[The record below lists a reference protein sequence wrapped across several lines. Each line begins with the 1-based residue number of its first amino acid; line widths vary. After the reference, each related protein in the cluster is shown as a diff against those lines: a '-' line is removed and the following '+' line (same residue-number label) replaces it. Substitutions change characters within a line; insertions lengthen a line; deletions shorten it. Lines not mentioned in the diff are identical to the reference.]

1 MVEQKWKLGRIE
13 PTIGP
18 GRCSQGGDDSGTNI
32 YNITIVNSTIQCLAL
47 LQHTGGVVANFDPAT
62 GECARANNQE
72 ASTEDVYIRE
82 GHVQKKNMSI
92 CDESWDKLFEVEA
105 DGRVLY
111 GTKAEVSSATLRGD
125 DMRIHLPPD
134 LYLEVDD
141 VITKGGVICTSSV
154 FVLSKSSWDT
164 FEPSMY
170 WEFVKVCDHGKVH
183 WGKVNLGEA
192 ENPTSTSP
200 TETHSVWFSRRLQKT
215 ASQMNPVY
223 CNHGDG
229 SSACGYMTDL
239 FNAAEKGADI
249 RMVENPHESSNF
261 IFSADRV
268 EFISTGCGIAS
279 QSFWRVTSKSG
290 RSDFSEWD
298 TQPFYW
304 YMTLSSSFGSREVSR
319 PHIGADTAHSQR
331 FSVSAEINWFVD
343 YCWILSFS
351 HGNNGDA
358 FVGSKQELI
367 DMIRHGRKV
376 RIMFDGYVMDAD
388 NIIIN
393 NDSIT
398 AQLLSQAV
406 SESETIQKEGAV
418 ISKLVRISTSG
429 EIYTDLYQRGT
440 SQNIGQGQSNT
451 AASWFVDTRNWGLV
465 LTTDS
470 SGSAIEGTKSYLLD
484 AVRAGSRLR
493 CIVKL
498 SPTEILSVT
507 VDNIQVNT
515 DGNIAAQFFRL
526 MEFDDNDPS
535 FIPFWRILILTTNG
549 EMKETRWTLGEHE
562 HRGDSVSYVDIEW
575 FVD

>member
-1 MVEQKWKLGRIE
+1 MLFCFIK
-13 PTIGP
+13 
-18 GRCSQGGDDSGTNI
+18 
-32 YNITIVNSTIQCLAL
+32 A
-47 LQHTGGVVANFDPAT
+47 
-62 GECARANNQE
+62 
-72 ASTEDVYIRE
+72 
-82 GHVQKKNMSI
+82 I
-92 CDESWDKLFEVEA
+92 CDESWGKLFEVEA
-105 DGRVLY
+105 DGSVLY
-111 GTKAEVSSATLRGD
+111 GTRADVLLAVLRGD
-125 DMRIHLPPD
+125 DLRIHLPHD
-134 LYLEVDD
+134 LYLEVEE
-141 VITKGGVICTSSV
+141 VKVKGGVICTGSI

-170 WEFVKVCDHGKVH
+170 WEFAKVCDDGTVH
-183 WGKVNLGEA
+183 WGNVNLGEDVS
-192 ENPTSTSP
+192 PTSSTSA
-200 TETHSVWFSRRLQKT
+200 TGKHSVWFSRRLRNT
-215 ASQMNPVY
+215 TSQMNPVY
-223 CNHGDG
+223 CNLRDG
-229 SSACGYMTDL
+229 SSACGNMTDL
-239 FNAAEKGADI
+239 FNAVEKGADI
-249 RMVENPHESSNF
+249 RMVQSPHGSSIF

-268 EFISTGCGIAS
+268 EFVMSGCGIAS
-279 QSFWRVTSKSG
+279 QTFWRVTSQVGS
-290 RSDFSEWD
+290 SDSWAWGH
-298 TQPFYW
+298 PFYW
-304 YMTLSSSFGSREVSR
+304 VMMLFSSFGSKEVSR
-319 PHIGADTAHSQR
+319 PHLGADTASKQT
-331 FSVSAEINWFVD
+331 FSSSADIDWFAD

-367 DMIRHGRKV
+367 DMIKQGRKV

-406 SESETIQKEGAV
+406 SESETKQKVGPV

-440 SQNIGQGQSNT
+440 SQKMGDTKSTT
-451 AASWFVDTRNWGLV
+451 ASSWFVDTRKRRL
-465 LTTDS
+465 LLITDS
-470 SGSAIEGTKSYLLD
+470 IGSPIEGSKSDLLD

-549 EMKETRWTLGEHE
+549 KMKETRWTHGEHE

>member
-1 MVEQKWKLGRIE
+1 MEQKWHLGRIK

-18 GRCSQGGDDSGTNI
+18 GRCSQGGSNSETGI

-47 LQHTGGVVANFDPAT
+47 LQPTGGVVAKFNTAT

-72 ASTEDVYIRE
+72 ASTENVYIRE
-82 GHVQKKNMSI
+82 GHKQKKNMSI
-92 CDESWDKLFEVEA
+92 CDESWEKLFEVEA

-111 GTKAEVSSATLRGD
+111 GTRAEVLSAALRGD

-134 LYLEVDD
+134 LYLEVND
-141 VITKGGVICTSSV
+141 VITKGGVICTASL

-170 WEFVKVCDHGKVH
+170 WKFAKVCDHGKVH
-183 WGKVNLGEA
+183 WGEVNLGEA
-192 ENPTSTSP
+192 VNPTSTSP
-200 TETHSVWFSRRLQKT
+200 TGTHSIWFSRRMRNT
-215 ASQMNPVY
+215 TSQMNPVY

-229 SSACGYMTDL
+229 SSACGNMTDL
-239 FNAAEKGADI
+239 YNAAEKGADI
-249 RMVENPHESSNF
+249 RMVGNPHGSLNSLL
-261 IFSADRV
+261 SADRV
-268 EFISTGCGIAS
+268 EFVSTGCGIAS
-279 QSFWRVTSKSG
+279 QTFWKVTSSSG
-290 RSDFSEWD
+290 PEWA
-298 TQPFYW
+298 TRTFYW
-304 YMTLSSSFGSREVSR
+304 YMTLTSSFGSREVSR
-319 PHIGADTAHSQR
+319 PHIGAGTANWQT
-331 FSVSAEINWFVD
+331 FSSTAEIDWFVD

-351 HGNNGDA
+351 HENNGDA
-358 FVGSKQELI
+358 TVGSKQELI

-388 NIIIN
+388 NVVID
-393 NDSIT
+393 NDNIT
-398 AQLLSQAV
+398 VQLLSQAV
-406 SESETIQKEGAV
+406 SETETKQKVGPV

-429 EIYTDLYQRGT
+429 RMYTDLYQRGT
-440 SQNIGQGQSNT
+440 SQKMGGNKYTTS
-451 AASWFVDTRNWGLV
+451 ASWFVDTRKWRLV

-470 SGSAIEGTKSYLLD
+470 SGSAIEGLKSDLLD

-526 MEFDDNDPS
+526 MQFDDNDPS